1 MFDLVQVRNAT
12 SAAESFCA
20 ELSACATALVG
31 AIHAMDDQA
40 LNAAIAESARLGY
53 GDASANDPPVCG
65 VSEVGG

>member
-1 MFDLVQVRNAT
+1 
-12 SAAESFCA
+12 
-20 ELSACATALVG
+20 LVG

-65 VSEVGG
+65 VSEVGV